1 MSWTIIGVMAAGA
14 YAFKALGLFAL
25 SRVEMPTPIAQLVQF
40 IPAALFCGIVVT
52 QTLGDGSADVVA
64 TRVLGVAAGGI
75 AVWRR
80 APLPVVI
87 VISAAV
93 AALARAVT

>member
-1 MSWTIIGVMAAGA
+1 MSWTVIAVMAAGA

-25 SRVEMPTPIAQLVQF
+25 SRVTMPTPVAELVQF
-40 IPAALFCGIVVT
+40 IPAALFCGIVIT
-52 QTLGDGSADVVA
+52 QTLGDGSAEIVA
-64 TRVLGVAAGGI
+64 TRALGVAAGGL

-87 VISAAV
+87 VVSAAV
-93 AALARAVT
+93 AALTRALI